1 MKLEH
6 IFEINGQILTQTGL
20 HIGGGKDSV
29 EIGGMDQPIIKHQ
42 STSNPTFGFIPQRKM
57 RSMLENVFSLTSL
70 KPMAKGREC
79 QLRPIAQ

>member
-29 EIGGMDQPIIKHQ
+29 EIGGMDQPIIKHPINKQ
-42 STSNPTFGFIPQRKM
+42 PYIPGSSLKGKM
-57 RSMLENVFSLTSL
+57 RSMLENVFFANLIETNG
-70 KPMAKGREC
+70 KGEGT
-79 QLRPIAQ
+79 